1 MYTNKRNQNKPN
13 QNKPNHNKPNHN
25 KEYKYEERLY
35 MRTMLEVQIALYPT
49 EIGQNKTR
57 QNLQQTIVDL
67 VEGKCI
73 CEGYVQPNSVR
84 VNQYSSGI
92 VKGDKIEFT
101 VVFECNTA
109 NPMEGTHV
117 QCTVKSVTKA
127 GIHADAYDKQ
137 GNIPVTIF
145 VARDQFVENPNFQ
158 KVKEKDVIT
167 VSVIGSRFELN
178 DYCVEV
184 LGEIIRTN
192 T

>member
-1 MYTNKRNQNKPN
+1 MYTNKRQTTNKQPGNNKPN
-13 QNKPNHNKPNHN
+13 NN

-35 MRTMLEVQIALYPT
+35 MRTMLEVQIALFPT

-57 QNLQQTIVDL
+57 TNLQQTIVDL

-84 VNQYSSGI
+84 VHQYSSGI

-109 NPMEGTHV
+109 NPMEGTHI

-137 GNIPVTIF
+137 GNIPITVF
-145 VARDQFVENPNFQ
+145 VARDQFVENPSFQ
-158 KVKEKDVIT
+158 QVKEKDIIT

-184 LGEIIRTN
+184 LGEIIRTSS
-192 T
+192 